1 MADQSTYNTI
11 KRRIEKSKRGT
22 LFFPDTFADYGT
34 SDAIRSALVRLCE
47 NEMLT
52 RVAQGIYCYP
62 RIDTRWG
69 GGIILPSIEEIAEAI
84 AKRDKVRIAPIGA
97 YALYRLGLG
106 TQIPANVVFITDGS
120 PRRVTIGKGRGILFK
135 HTSEMRTFAYQSSM
149 MALIVTAIRE
159 IGEVCEITGVPYV
172 TVLADLYPVDTVSDQ
187 VLFPSPVNL
196 SVQVLILTLCLE
208 VGVVPRDE
216 RVLLVPDHALVTVPE
231 RAVPLLYDT
240 TWVHVPG
247 SLK

>member
-22 LFFPDTFADYGT
+22 LFFPDTFANYGT

-69 GGIILPSIEEIAEAI
+69 SGIILPSIEEIAEAI
-84 AKRDKVRIAPIGA
+84 AKRDKVRIAPTGA
-97 YALYRLGLG
+97 YALYRLGLS

-135 HTSEMRTFAYQSSM
+135 HTSEMRTFAYQSSL
-149 MALIVTAIRE
+149 MALIVTALRE
-159 IGEVCEITGVPYV
+159 IGEGNVTEQQKAVIKKHLENVSEKDFSHDIT
-172 TVLADLYPVDTVSDQ
+172 LAPIWVRKE
-187 VLFPSPVNL
+187 
-196 SVQVLILTLCLE
+196 LT
-208 VGVVPRDE
+208 
-216 RVLLVPDHALVTVPE
+216 AL
-231 RAVPLLYDT
+231 
-240 TWVHVPG
+240 WNIQN
-247 SLK
+247 